1 MIRTINERLRTNKKI
16 VVEREKSG
24 LSNILFALRSEKGAD
39 GKSAFE
45 KHMGRKPNTLKS
57 AMIEKCI
64 LDKDPRI
71 DIEPE
76 DFSEEADSTILVRE
90 RVRGTKLE
98 GAFKKVKGNI
108 VEESQSTLKILPKTG
123 KSFILSKRDVAKT
136 PDKEKA
142 PQKKKG
148 PKQEKRPKTRKTPTY
163 EFLPNLEEVPN
174 EENRPSCS
182 WQQEM
187 GQATSKGAEKEPPT
201 KICKEENINTE
212 EQRNEEVE
220 SNEPKEEEQSEPQT
234 ETTSTA
240 PIQGEI
246 KWEMSQA
253 RKSKRNK
260 KKPSWLGQNVMV
272 TKIEAT
278 SSQDE
283 ESLPSVYEIHKS

>member
-1 MIRTINERLRTNKKI
+1 M
-16 VVEREKSG
+16 VERGKSG
-24 LSNILFALRSEKGAD
+24 LSNIFFALRSKKRAD

-45 KHMGRKPNTLKS
+45 KHMGRKPNTPKS

-98 GAFKKVKGNI
+98 GAFEKVKGNI
-108 VEESQSTLKILPKTG
+108 VDESQNTLKILPKTG
-123 KSFILSKRDVAKT
+123 KSFIVSKRDVAKT
-136 PDKEKA
+136 PDKEKT

-148 PKQEKRPKTRKTPTY
+148 SKQEKRPKTMKTPIY
-163 EFLPNLEEVPN
+163 EFLPNPENAPN
-174 EENRPSCS
+174 GENRASCS

-187 GQATSKGAEKEPPT
+187 GQATSKQSAEKEPPT
-201 KICKEENINTE
+201 KICKEENMNKGE
-212 EQRNEEVE
+212 ERKEEVE

-234 ETTSTA
+234 ETTTTA

-253 RKSKRNK
+253 RTSRRNK
-260 KKPSWLGQNVMV
+260 KKPNWLGQNVMV